1 MNNIRN
7 GKQVP
12 EPAAMSGSTES
23 FCYHDRLLPPGWYVK
38 IDKKQVAENSRLHS
52 FSQDPITV
60 EDQYTD
66 FYYKHFGETFGHQPP
81 EPDKLMP
88 WRDQLSEINQQL
100 APTFTLA
107 SRQASVPQDPI
118 VESRAATTE
127 TQGEMS
133 YGGASKLGP
142 AVDAAGGSTKT
153 KASKKYKSRQELVE
167 ENIMLKCK
175 ENVKLWRKKIGNSDR
190 SSLLKF

>member
-1 MNNIRN
+1 
-7 GKQVP
+7 
-12 EPAAMSGSTES
+12 
-23 FCYHDRLLPPGWYVK
+23 
-38 IDKKQVAENSRLHS
+38 
-52 FSQDPITV
+52 
-60 EDQYTD
+60 
-66 FYYKHFGETFGHQPP
+66 
-81 EPDKLMP
+81 MP

-100 APTFTLA
+100 APTFSLA

-167 ENIMLKCK
+167 ENVMLKAQLLEMQRKCEALEE
-175 ENVKLWRKKIGNSDR
+175 ENRKLR
-190 SSLLKF
+190 

>member
-1 MNNIRN
+1 MLHSSLVMNNIRN

-12 EPAAMSGSTES
+12 EPAAVSGSTES

-88 WRDQLSEINQQL
+88 WRDQLSKINQQL

-107 SRQASVPQDPI
+107 SRQASASRDPI

-127 TQGEMS
+127 
-133 YGGASKLGP
+133 
-142 AVDAAGGSTKT
+142 
-153 KASKKYKSRQELVE
+153 
-167 ENIMLKCK
+167 
-175 ENVKLWRKKIGNSDR
+175 
-190 SSLLKF
+190 LLD